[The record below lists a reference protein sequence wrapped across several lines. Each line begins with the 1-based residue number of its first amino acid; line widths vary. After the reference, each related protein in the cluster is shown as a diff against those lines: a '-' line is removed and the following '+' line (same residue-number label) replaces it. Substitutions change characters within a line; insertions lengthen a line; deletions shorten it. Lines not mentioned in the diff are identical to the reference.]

1 VTEPAPSVTSRT
13 AALRYPD
20 FRYYQAG
27 RFSALIGTQIQS
39 VAIGWQVYSF
49 TGRPLDLGWVGL
61 AQFLPAFFLFPLTGY
76 AADRFE
82 RRGILTLCHG
92 AFALSAFLFYL
103 LAERGV
109 TDVTTIYAILVLVGA
124 ARGFA
129 GPAGHALVPNL
140 VMRKD
145 VPSAIGWGSSI
156 FELSRLIG
164 PAIGGLLFT
173 AGGAK
178 SAFMTTACLE
188 CASVILL
195 LLVRTRSRGGSGAVT
210 SLSSVGAGMKYLL
223 QNRILLGAVSLDLFA
238 VLLGGAIALAPIF
251 ARDVLEGGPMA
262 LGLLRSAPAIGASLM
277 GLWLA
282 QRAPTR
288 HMGRWMFA
296 CVFLFGV
303 ATVVF
308 GASKSLPLSLGALAV
323 AGAADMVSVY
333 VRHLLVQLATPDAM
347 RGRVAA
353 VNLVFIGASN
363 ELGEFESG
371 LTAEWFGAVRAAVL
385 GGVGTCLVVLLW
397 AALFPELRRVDRLDR
412 EVA

>member
-1 VTEPAPSVTSRT
+1 MTDSGPPSFRRT

-27 RFSALIGTQIQS
+27 RFAGLIGTNIQS
-39 VAIGWQVYSF
+39 VAIGWEVYSL
-49 TGRPLDLGWVGL
+49 TGRALDLGWVGL
-61 AQFLPAFFLFPLTGY
+61 AQFLPAFLLFPLTGH
-76 AADRFE
+76 AADRYD
-82 RRGILTLCHG
+82 RRGLLTLCHVTL
-92 AFALSAFLFYL
+92 ALAAILFYL
-103 LAERGV
+103 LSRSGTPPVGA
-109 TDVTTIYAILVLVGA
+109 IYAILVLVGT
-124 ARGFA
+124 ARAFA

-140 VMRKD
+140 VPRKEI
-145 VPSAIGWGSSI
+145 PSALGWGSSI

-164 PAIGGLLFT
+164 PAIGGLLLT
-173 AGGAK
+173 VGGATV
-178 SAFMTTACLE
+178 AFLTTVVLE
-188 CASVILL
+188 CASVALL
-195 LLVRTRSRGGSGAVT
+195 LAVRTRSRGDGATV
-210 SLSSVGAGMKYLL
+210 SFDSVGVGLKYVLSS
-223 QNRILLGAVSLDLFA
+223 RILLGAISLDLFA
-238 VLLGGAIALAPIF
+238 VLLGGAVALAPIF
-251 ARDVLEGGPMA
+251 ARDVLLAGPTA
-262 LGLLRSAPAIGASLM
+262 LGLLRSAPAVGASLM

-303 ATVVF
+303 ATIVF
-308 GASKSLPLSLGALAV
+308 GVSKDLWLSLTALAV

-333 VRHLLVQLATPDAM
+333 VRHLLVQLTTPDAM

-371 LTAEWFGAVRAAVL
+371 LTAEWLGAVRAAVL
-385 GGVGTCLVVLLW
+385 GGIGTCVVVAVW